1 MTPLY
6 DVLTVQPM
14 IDSGQLRHNRFKLAI
29 SVGNHNH
36 YRIDIIQK
44 RHFLETADAAG
55 LPCGTVETLCDE
67 IEAAYPVVRETMAKL
82 AGGIIR
88 DELIDSVIRGIR
100 SRLETLLLAV

>member
-6 DVLTVQPM
+6 DVLSAQP
-14 IDSGQLRHNRFKLAI
+14 ILDAGQLRHNRFRLAM

-36 YRIDIIQK
+36 DRVDIIQK

-55 LPCGTVETLCDE
+55 LARGTVETLCHE

-82 AGGIIR
+82 AGGMIH
-88 DELIDSVIRGIR
+88 DQLIDSVIQGIR